1 MGKREY
7 DVIIIGAGPAGLT
20 AGIYL
25 GRAKLRAVIL
35 EAMTPGGQALFS
47 ERIENYPGFPEGITG
62 QELIERMTR
71 QAESFGTE
79 IKSLCPVETVSL
91 DGQVKVVEATG
102 GPYRSKALIIATGAQ
117 AAKLGVPGE
126 ERYMGQGV
134 SVCAICDGAFFRE
147 KVVAVVGGGDSA
159 VEDAFYLSRM
169 AKKVYLI
176 HRRDRLRAQK
186 ILQERLFK
194 QQNVEPIWKTVVK
207 EIRGN
212 EEGVKAL
219 LLEKVDT
226 GETRELPV
234 DGIFV
239 AIGRRPA
246 TEPFRGIVE
255 LDEGGYIVTDQGC
268 TTSTPGIFAAGDV
281 RKKSVRQIST
291 AVGDGAIAAYSA
303 ELYLERW
310 RG

>member
-1 MGKREY
+1 
-7 DVIIIGAGPAGLT
+7 
-20 AGIYL
+20 
-25 GRAKLRAVIL
+25 
-35 EAMTPGGQALFS
+35 
-47 ERIENYPGFPEGITG
+47 
-62 QELIERMTR
+62 
-71 QAESFGTE
+71 
-79 IKSLCPVETVSL
+79 
-91 DGQVKVVEATG
+91 
-102 GPYRSKALIIATGAQ
+102 
-117 AAKLGVPGE
+117 
-126 ERYMGQGV
+126 
-134 SVCAICDGAFFRE
+134 
-147 KVVAVVGGGDSA
+147 
-159 VEDAFYLSRM
+159 
-169 AKKVYLI
+169 
-176 HRRDRLRAQK
+176 
-186 ILQERLFK
+186 
-194 QQNVEPIWKTVVK
+194 VVK

-268 TTSTPGIFAAGDV
+268 ATSTPGIFAAGDV

-303 ELYLERW
+303 ELYLEKW